1 MTRDIRKERQVSH
14 QTFHQ
19 LSTATALD
27 EGVYRG
33 PVRVGMLRQHGDL
46 GLGTFKNLD
55 GEMVLVDGHCFQV
68 RGDGSVQE
76 CDDRVLS
83 SFALVT
89 RFAPDATFTLGQCPD
104 VRDLTSR
111 FDTLRTSDNLFLALR
126 VDGRFDHVRTSA
138 MCPTSAGVRS
148 VDAAAVQPEFE
159 LYNVSGTLVGFWS
172 PDYAGTLEMPGYHLH
187 FVSDDRE
194 SGGHLLQCR
203 GVGLR
208 LRVQREGEYLIALPG
223 TDGFTKAEVRR
234 EQATDLD
241 RAEQER

>member
-27 EGVYRG
+27 GGVSRG
-33 PVRVGMLRQHGDL
+33 AVRVGMLRQHGDL

-55 GEMVLVDGHCFQV
+55 GEMVLVDG
-68 RGDGSVQE
+68 
-76 CDDRVLS
+76 
-83 SFALVT
+83 
-89 RFAPDATFTLGQCPD
+89 
-104 VRDLTSR
+104 
-111 FDTLRTSDNLFLALR
+111 
-126 VDGRFDHVRTSA
+126 RFDHVRTSP
-138 MCPTSAGVRS
+138 MCPTPAGVGS
-148 VDAAAVQPEFE
+148 VEVAAVQPEFE

-203 GVGLR
+203 GVDLR
-208 LRVQREGEYLIALPG
+208 LLVQREGEYLIALPG
-223 TDGFTKAEVRR
+223 PDGFTTAELRR
-234 EQATDLD
+234 DQATDLH
-241 RAEQER
+241 RAERER